1 MTNRRIH
8 NRISC
13 SAPAIL
19 RNSSTAEMVQVV
31 ELSRGGARVAW
42 QGDNMGAGATLTLLF
57 QSAPFRFHNC
67 PGTVLRQQDGVLVL
81 RFEDILEGCLVD
93 TLAG

>member
-1 MTNRRIH
+1 
-8 NRISC
+8 
-13 SAPAIL
+13 
-19 RNSSTAEMVQVV
+19 MVRVV

-42 QGDNMGAGATLTLLF
+42 HDVNVGAGAALTLLF

-67 PGTVLRQQDGVLVL
+67 PAKVLRQTDGVLVL
-81 RFEDILEGCLVD
+81 KFEEILQGELVD